1 MDIVIIDQQVTL
13 ARLIQRESLFV
24 HFFDDPLL
32 GYEFIETSKP
42 AIVFIGFD
50 LLKNGTPRFISYLY
64 RLAPDDPIILSA
76 SQLDDDTILDC
87 LAAGARGYLEINE
100 AERFINKLICK
111 VLNGEAWISR
121 RLVAKLRRQ
130 LHHKTAAVN
139 CLASSDSN
147 NRVHRHS

>member
-1 MDIVIIDQQVTL
+1 MDIVIIDQQETL

-32 GYEFIETSKP
+32 AYEFIGTSKP

-64 RLAPDDPIILSA
+64 RQAPDGPIILSA

-87 LAAGARGYLEINE
+87 LAVGARGYLEINE
-100 AERFINKLICK
+100 AERFIDKLISS
-111 VLNGEAWISR
+111 VLKGEAWISR
-121 RLVAKLRRQ
+121 RLVAKLLRQ
-130 LHHKTAAVN
+130 LRHKTAAVN
-139 CLASSDSN
+139 SSLSSDSS
-147 NRVHRHS
+147 NRVHRLS